1 MAAAAAAAPAP
12 FTSASP
18 LPIPAAPPLSGST
31 GEPLVTLR
39 LLESTKIYSVNRF
52 QNKRNSSSSSSFFL
66 IIPQNHLMDVSLSL
80 ISSFFRCFVP
90 EEEKES
96 GVESPLCR

>member
-52 QNKRNSSSSSSFFL
+52 QNKRNSSSSSSFFNYS
-66 IIPQNHLMDVSLSL
+66 PE
-80 ISSFFRCFVP
+80 SSHGCFFVFD
-90 EEEKES
+90 
-96 GVESPLCR
+96 L